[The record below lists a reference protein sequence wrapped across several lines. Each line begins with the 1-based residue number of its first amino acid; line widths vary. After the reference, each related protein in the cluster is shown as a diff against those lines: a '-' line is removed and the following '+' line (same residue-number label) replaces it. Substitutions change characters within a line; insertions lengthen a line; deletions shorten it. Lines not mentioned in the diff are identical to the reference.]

1 MKIFLDSDVILDFLL
16 DRKPFSDNIGHLFQL
31 SLETDLQ
38 LCISPTSVTNINYI
52 IGRIQNKKQA
62 HIKTKKILKL
72 VKVEN
77 VCETTVNK
85 AIQSRFRDFED
96 AVQNYCALE
105 SNHTIILTRNT
116 KDYKES
122 EMAILTPNEYVK
134 QL

>member
-16 DRKPFSDNIGHLFQL
+16 DRKPFSDNIGQLFQL
-31 SLETDLQ
+31 SLDTDLQ

-85 AIQSRFRDFED
+85 AIQSRFTDFED

>member
-16 DRKPFSDNIGHLFQL
+16 DRKPFSDNISQLFQL
-31 SLETDLQ
+31 SLDTDLQ

-77 VCETTVNK
+77 VCETTINK
-85 AIQSRFRDFED
+85 AIQSRFTDFED

>member
-16 DRKPFSDNIGHLFQL
+16 DRKPFSDNIGQLFQL
-31 SLETDLQ
+31 SLDTDLQ

-52 IGRIQNKKQA
+52 IGRIQSKKQA

-72 VKVEN
+72 VKVET

-85 AIQSRFRDFED
+85 AIQSRFTDFED